1 MRDQA
6 GHNNNRDECF
16 CPHLGENVLNRF
28 SLRMFEW
35 CWSGG
40 ELLSILVYELNSSG
54 DLVSLF
60 HLFSIDERNTVN
72 DLGEVREAA

>member
-1 MRDQA
+1 VGSPHARVGHCQA
-6 GHNNNRDECF
+6 LIEAPVARAAGVFTLCF
-16 CPHLGENVLNRF
+16 
-28 SLRMFEW
+28 
-35 CWSGG
+35 

>member
-1 MRDQA
+1 MTGVCLSRPIALHIPGVRFDP
-6 GHNNNRDECF
+6 HN
-16 CPHLGENVLNRF
+16 P
-28 SLRMFEW
+28 
-35 CWSGG
+35 

>member
-1 MRDQA
+1 MRVRARNLAQY
-6 GHNNNRDECF
+6 CV
-16 CPHLGENVLNRF
+16 VLVNT
-28 SLRMFEW
+28 
-35 CWSGG
+35 